1 MASVSLIN
9 TDSLDEVYEYVN
21 EDGQFVEYD
30 LNRLVVSDA
39 AEEKIPSQAEQKMTG
54 FRMKVFDKRPDGK
67 LQDFLLRTE
76 ELGSGGVKESHDQST
91 GEMNGYSLPLYMWN
105 QEGATPTQKAITDFL
120 EKKLLPNIKEKIV
133 EKRDTF
139 RQPDLEVRDLKKMG
153 LFYRPKDKSTGKVN
167 LDDAPSW
174 YPKLIVSKKK
184 NFRIVTA
191 FYQLDAVDQ
200 EGNPIKFDP
209 LSLMGKNGRA
219 RATIKLDSI
228 WVGALGISLQVKVW
242 EADFNPKDS
251 FLPRKGRI
259 SKTAQVYT
267 SENNPLLALTIGAK
281 KKEESSLKQIEAPK
295 PESTEEGDDN
305 EETDGGGDIQPTPA
319 PVPAPAPVKRKVNV
333 VKAVAKKPAAKE

>member
-1 MASVSLIN
+1 MATLMN

-21 EDGQFVEYD
+21 EEGQFVEYD

-67 LQDFLLRTE
+67 IQDFLIRSE

-120 EKKLLPNIKEKIV
+120 EKKLLPAIKEKIV

-153 LFYRPKDKSTGKVN
+153 LFYRPKEATGKIN

-174 YPKLIVSKKK
+174 YPKIIVSKKK
-184 NFRIVTA
+184 NYRIVTQ
-191 FYQLDAVDQ
+191 FYQLDAVNE
-200 EGNPIKFDP
+200 EGNPIKLDP
-209 LSLMGKNGRA
+209 LSLMDKNGRC

-242 EADFNPKDS
+242 EADYNPKDS

-267 SENNPLLALTIGAK
+267 SENNPLLALTIGAQK
-281 KKEESSLKQIEAPK
+281 KESASPKQIEPKKEEN
-295 PESTEEGDDN
+295 EEGG
-305 EETDGGGDIQPTPA
+305 DGEADGAGDIQTTPA
-319 PVPAPAPVKRKVNV
+319 SAPVSVPAPVKKTKVV
-333 VKAVAKKPAAKE
+333 VNKVAAKAPAPKA